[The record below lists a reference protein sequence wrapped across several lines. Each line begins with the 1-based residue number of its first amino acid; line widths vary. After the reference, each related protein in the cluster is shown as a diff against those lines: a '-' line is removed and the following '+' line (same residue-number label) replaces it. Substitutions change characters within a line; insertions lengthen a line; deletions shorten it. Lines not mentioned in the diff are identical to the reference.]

1 MESSAPLDSIIVE
14 ELSAVKTSCEL
25 ASLETSSDT
34 SLETLKES
42 DSSTELS
49 AIESDSTLEIA
60 L

>member
-42 DSSTELS
+42 DSTELS
-49 AIESDSTLEIA
+49 VIESDSTLEIA